1 MIIERDISKEGV
13 VIDVVDCDRD
23 SLEDLIFVVVDDVKG
38 LKEIKEQ

>member
-1 MIIERDISKEGV
+1 MIIERNISKEGV

-23 SLEDLIFVVVDDVKG
+23 SLEDLIFVVDDVKG